1 MNIQLKTKVDGNYQD
16 IMRLFDRNLFEAL
29 KPKNAK
35 MEIVTFTGSKKGD
48 KVHLR
53 FLSPIKAEWISEITE
68 DGENEK
74 ETYFIDEGVKLPFP
88 LSSWKHKHVV
98 RKITENS
105 SYIIDDMTFEGI
117 NSFFTLFLYP
127 ALYIAFYPRKS
138 IYKSYFKAK

>member
-35 MEIVTFTGSKKGD
+35 MEIVAFTGSKKGD

-98 RKITENS
+98 RKITVLT
-105 SYIIDDMTFEGI
+105 I
-117 NSFFTLFLYP
+117 
-127 ALYIAFYPRKS
+127 
-138 IYKSYFKAK
+138 